1 MGTVLA
7 LDGMGGDLGP
17 AEAVKGA
24 VKALKEHDHLELI
37 LVGQREALDPWL
49 KTVEVSLRPRIH
61 LEGAPEVIA
70 PEEPPAQAFHRK
82 KGSSLAVGL
91 RLVHEG
97 KAGGFV
103 SAGSTGALMAG
114 ALLTFGRIPG
124 VHRPALV
131 QVMPTRQGKGVVFLD
146 MGAHLGA
153 SAEDLIQ
160 WALMGHLYAEK
171 VLGVDRPRVA
181 LLNVGV
187 EAEKGTEEVRRAY
200 RFLSSWDAVHF
211 AGNIEGR
218 EILSGEVDVVV
229 ADGFVGNTVLKA
241 VEGATR
247 DLLQSLR
254 QELMSSFTTKLGAL
268 LAKPAFERLRHRF
281 DAQAIGGAPLLGVA
295 GVCVKCHGNSTAKA
309 FAAGLGVALEA
320 VEQDLLGAIGRG
332 LAELQKAREKEAS
345 GHGAK

>member
-1 MGTVLA
+1 MATVLA
-7 LDGMGGDLGP
+7 LDGMGGDFGP
-17 AEAVKGA
+17 KEAVRGA
-24 VKALKEHDHLELI
+24 VQALRERPDLEII
-37 LVGQREALDPWL
+37 LVGRKEALEPWL
-49 KTVEVSLRPRIH
+49 EGVEPSLRSRIEVEV
-61 LEGAPEVIA
+61 APEVIA

-82 KGSSLAVGL
+82 KQSSLAVGL

-97 KAGGFV
+97 KAKAFV

-131 QVMPTRQGKGVVFLD
+131 QVMPARQGKGVVFLD

-171 VLGVDRPRVA
+171 VLGVVRPRVA

-187 EAEKGTEEVRRAY
+187 EPEKGTEEVRRAY
-200 RFLSSWDAVHF
+200 RFLSSWGAIRFV
-211 AGNIEGR
+211 GNVEGR

-229 ADGFVGNTVLKA
+229 ADGFVGNAVLKA
-241 VEGATR
+241 MEGATR
-247 DLLQSLR
+247 DLLLSLKEELKSSLR
-254 QELMSSFTTKLGAL
+254 TRMGAL
-268 LAKPAFERLRHRF
+268 LAKPAFDRLRRRF

-295 GVCVKCHGNSTAKA
+295 GICVKCHGNSTAKA
-309 FAAGLGVALEA
+309 FAAGLGVALGA
-320 VEQDLLGAIGRG
+320 VEQDLLGAIGKG

-345 GHGAK
+345 GHGAR